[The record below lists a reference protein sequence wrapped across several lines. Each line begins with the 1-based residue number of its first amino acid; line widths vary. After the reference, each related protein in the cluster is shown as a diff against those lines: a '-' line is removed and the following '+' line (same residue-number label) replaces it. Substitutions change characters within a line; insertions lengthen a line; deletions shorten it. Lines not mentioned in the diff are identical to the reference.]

1 MNDRALS
8 QVHQLALRN
17 RRFEKRLL
25 ANPRTVLQQERVSEA
40 EIRLIE
46 ELAPQ
51 NAFAFGMAV
60 REVERLLYDV
70 PDDGY
75 MTN

>member
-1 MNDRALS
+1 MHDRSLAH
-8 QVHQLALRN
+8 VHHLALRN
-17 RRFEKRLL
+17 RRFERRLV
-25 ANPRTVLQQERVSEA
+25 ANPRAVLRKRVSEA

-46 ELAPQ
+46 ALAPQ
-51 NAFAFGMAV
+51 NAYAFGLAV
-60 REVERLLYDV
+60 RKAEGLYSV

>member
-1 MNDRALS
+1 MHDRALTH
-8 QVHQLALRN
+8 VHHLALRS
-17 RRFEKRLL
+17 RRFEKRLV
-25 ANPRTVLQQERVSEA
+25 ADPRAVLQKERVSEA

-46 ELAPQ
+46 ALAPQ
-51 NAFAFGMAV
+51 NAYAFGLAV
-60 REVERLLYDV
+60 REVDRLLYSV

>member
-1 MNDRALS
+1 MHDRALAH
-8 QVHQLALRN
+8 VHHLALRN
-17 RRFEKRLL
+17 RRFERRLV
-25 ANPRTVLQQERVSEA
+25 ANPRAVLQQEQVSEA

-46 ELAPQ
+46 ALAPQ
-51 NAFAFGMAV
+51 NAYAFGLAL
-60 REVERLLYDV
+60 REVDRLLYSV

>member
-1 MNDRALS
+1 MHDRALAH
-8 QVHQLALRN
+8 VHQLALRS
-17 RRFEKRLL
+17 RRYEKRLL
-25 ANPRTVLQQERVSEA
+25 ANPRAVLQRERVSEA

-46 ELAPQ
+46 ALAPQ
-51 NAFAFGMAV
+51 NAYAFGLAV
-60 REVERLLYDV
+60 REVDRLLYSV

>member
-1 MNDRALS
+1 MHDRALAY
-8 QVHQLALRN
+8 VHALALRS
-17 RRFEKRLL
+17 RRFEKRLV
-25 ANPRTVLQQERVSEA
+25 ANPRAVLQKERVSEA

-46 ELAPQ
+46 ALAPQ
-51 NAFAFGMAV
+51 NAYAFGLAIW
-60 REVERLLYDV
+60 EVDRLLHSV